1 MNTETDSY
9 RQHHDM
15 GGELPGGP
23 IDVHEHEIAL
33 WQRRIEATLRLLL
46 GQSDP
51 KIMTVDELRRG
62 IESLPTEQ
70 YDNLDY
76 YERWI
81 LALTNILVEKGVL
94 NRDELDARI
103 VAIEARKTAEQ
114 AGVEA

>member
-1 MNTETDSY
+1 MTTETEPF

-23 IDVHEHEIAL
+23 IDTHEHEIAL

-46 GQSDP
+46 GRSDP

-70 YDNLDY
+70 YDTLDY

-81 LALTNILVEKGVL
+81 LAMTNILVEKGVL
-94 NRDELDARI
+94 SRAELDAR
-103 VAIEARKTAEQ
+103 VADIEARKAAEQ
-114 AGVEA
+114 AGAEA